1 MTLPPPLT
9 PAESEALCRDMLAA
23 ALDEFQRVTGV
34 LIDYDTKDSDFAGA
48 GAAQHLARAAL
59 GGHLAAALC
68 RPAEAA
74 GELRA
79 RHPRE
84 GG

>member
-1 MTLPPPLT
+1 VTTPMPPPLT

-23 ALDEFQRVTGV
+23 ALARFVQVTGARPV
-34 LIDYDTKDSDFAGA
+34 WDTADSPFAFAGEAVIALID
-48 GAAQHLARAAL
+48 
-59 GGHLAAALC
+59 HLAAALC
-68 RPAEAA
+68 RPGEAA
-74 GELRA
+74 AELRA

>member
-1 MTLPPPLT
+1 VSPPLT

-34 LIDYDTKDSDFAGA
+34 LVHYDTAESPFGYARE
-48 GAAQHLARAAL
+48 ARAAL
-59 GGHLAAALC
+59 VGHLAAALC
-68 RPAEAA
+68 RPGEAP

-79 RHPRE
+79 RHPRRE

>member
-1 MTLPPPLT
+1 MSPPLT

-34 LIDYDTKDSDFAGA
+34 LIDCDVKDSDFAGA

-59 GGHLAAALC
+59 LDHLAAALC
-68 RPAEAA
+68 RPGEAA
-74 GELRA
+74 AQLRA
-79 RHPRE
+79 RHPRK